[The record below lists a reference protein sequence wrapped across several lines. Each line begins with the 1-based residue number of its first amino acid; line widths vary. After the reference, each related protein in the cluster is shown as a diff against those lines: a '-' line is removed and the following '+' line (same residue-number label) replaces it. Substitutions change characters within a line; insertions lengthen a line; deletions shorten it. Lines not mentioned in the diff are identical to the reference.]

1 MKKFL
6 PIFLCV
12 MLFGI
17 GCAKERP
24 EPRRHPEVRVSAAVV
39 EARDMPA
46 VVQSAGT
53 VEAVREAT
61 LSAKVMGVI
70 RELRVEEGDRVNN
83 DETLVVIDADD
94 IRAKKTEAEQARV
107 EGLAGLDEA
116 RAASKEAKAALDNAG
131 INLSRMTAL
140 YSEQAVTKK
149 ELDDMTTHHRMA
161 EAKAEQVEAK
171 IKQVEARIAQ
181 ADAGIRQAD
190 VMLGYSVIKSPVDG
204 VVVNKMA
211 HMGEMAAPGMPLVRV
226 VDDSNLR
233 LAATVKEGEAGALK
247 RGAKVDVV
255 VDALGGLK
263 VSGAV
268 SEVVPAADPATRSFV
283 VNVGLPHTP
292 GLLPGMFGR
301 AMLPVGTRRAVV
313 APADSVVN
321 REGMAGVYV
330 VPEDGIIRFQAV
342 STGGAVDGGVEI
354 LSGLAG
360 GEKVAVGELSGVREG
375 MKAVTK

>member
-1 MKKFL
+1 MNKFL
-6 PIFLCV
+6 LIVLSV
-12 MLFGI
+12 MLLGI
-17 GCAKERP
+17 GCAKEKP
-24 EPRRHPEVRVSAAVV
+24 GPQQHPEVRVSTAVV
-39 EARDMPA
+39 EARDIPA

-53 VEAVREAT
+53 VEAVREAA

-70 RELRVEEGDRVNN
+70 RELRVEEGARVKK
-83 DETLVVIDADD
+83 DETLIVIDADE
-94 IRAKKTEAEQARV
+94 IRAKKTESEQARV
-107 EGLAGLDEA
+107 EGMAGLDEA
-116 RAASKEAKAALDNAG
+116 RAAMKEAKAALDNAD
-131 INLSRMTAL
+131 INITRMTAL

-161 EAKAEQVEAK
+161 EAKVEQAEAK

-204 VVVNKMA
+204 VVVDKMV
-211 HMGEMAAPGMPLVRV
+211 HKGEMAAPGMPLVRV

-233 LAATVKEGEAGALK
+233 LVATVKEGEGGTLK

-255 VDALGGLK
+255 VDALGGAN

-268 SEVVPAADPATRSFV
+268 TEVVPAADPATRSFV
-283 VNVGLPHTP
+283 VKVGLPHTP

-301 AMLPVGTRRAVV
+301 AILPVGMRRAVV
-313 APADSVVN
+313 APEGSVVD
-321 REGMAGVYV
+321 REGMSGVYV

-342 STGGAVDGGVEI
+342 STGGGIEGGVEI
-354 LSGLAG
+354 LSGLVG
-360 GEKVAVGELSGVREG
+360 GEMVATGELSGVREG
-375 MKAVTK
+375 MKAVVK